1 MFDCGNTR
9 GSDTAVLQGT
19 VQSPQFQQ
27 ALSMFSIA
35 LQSGQLAPLVSSFVL
50 TDQGHIGGV
59 VTSDASIPRYASSEW
74 ETRPWQQPRREIWEH
89 LLR

>member
-1 MFDCGNTR
+1 MECGNTR
-9 GSDTAVLQGT
+9 SSDTAVLQGT

-27 ALSMFSIA
+27 ALSMFSMA

-59 VTSDASIPRYASSEW
+59 VTSDTSILRCESSEW
-74 ETRPWQQPRREIWEH
+74 ETRLWQRQHREIWEH